1 MLTCFKSL
9 GFWVIE
15 ESEDVGTMLT
25 ATTNDTKPKLTTDG
39 CGKLPKGKKILS
51 SLDLITLSLHSN
63 STLLD
68 LFTWYLLRGY
78 LYPDALVLLSMDP
91 LPTL

>member
-1 MLTCFKSL
+1 
-9 GFWVIE
+9 
-15 ESEDVGTMLT
+15 MLT
-25 ATTNDTKPKLTTDG
+25 ATTNDTKPKLKTDG
-39 CGKLPKGKKILS
+39 WGKLPKVKKILS

-78 LYPDALVLLSMDP
+78 LYPDTLVLLSMDP